1 MKVTN
6 SSNGGGGAG
15 DESEGDVSG
24 VDSDH
29 SGSSHDGEGAR
40 DSSEGDE
47 EADSEDSS
55 EMDESECEHRR
66 NECMEI
72 LADLERQSN
81 VIREQLYREKVAQVE
96 NQLSEVKSGR
106 SQDYLG
112 RLQTL
117 QDNMRIR
124 TEVAGILRNFRL
136 TNINNKFD
144 AEEQAARQ
152 NFNSEKQLTWDW
164 LHNEL
169 MDKIRRLEED
179 RQNVELNWSDVGDW
193 SSRSRSRSNGPRRKA
208 VTVSGPYIVYMLSQ
222 QDILEDWSLI
232 RKTLKRSPT

>member
-106 SQDYLG
+106 SLDYLG

-124 TEVAGILRNFRL
+124 TEVAGILRHFRL

-152 NFNSEKQLTWDW
+152 NFNVSFFLIITY
-164 LHNEL
+164 
-169 MDKIRRLEED
+169 
-179 RQNVELNWSDVGDW
+179 
-193 SSRSRSRSNGPRRKA
+193 
-208 VTVSGPYIVYMLSQ
+208 VTVKVYIFLLARYINS
-222 QDILEDWSLI
+222 ILI
-232 RKTLKRSPT
+232 CIYVFTNYFG

>member
-1 MKVTN
+1 MSLMKVTH
-6 SSNGGGGAG
+6 SNNGGAG

-24 VDSDH
+24 VDSEH
-29 SGSSHDGEGAR
+29 SAGSSHDGEGGR
-40 DSSEGDE
+40 DSSDGDE

-96 NQLSEVKSGR
+96 NHLSEVKSGR

-144 AEEQAARQ
+144 AEEQAAKQ
-152 NFNSEKQLTWDW
+152 NFNVSSLYVY
-164 LHNEL
+164 N
-169 MDKIRRLEED
+169 LE
-179 RQNVELNWSDVGDW
+179 N
-193 SSRSRSRSNGPRRKA
+193 
-208 VTVSGPYIVYMLSQ
+208 
-222 QDILEDWSLI
+222 
-232 RKTLKRSPT
+232 KTAQFIHIF